1 MEEGGNLKFRE
12 WLRVIDGVP
21 ETALKG
27 RIATMAMGM
36 AMGQWLGEVSVMQ
49 CGVLT
54 IH

>member
-27 RIATMAMGM
+27 RIATMARGR
-36 AMGQWLGEVSVMQ
+36 ARGKGRGEVSVMQ